1 MKMAEAEARMK
12 QELLSIYGEG
22 ESAAIAA
29 MAMDAISGHERSRRL
44 LLKDEAL
51 TAEQQKQF
59 GEYLEKLKAQEP
71 VQYVL
76 NRCWFSDMELYVDP
90 AVLIPRPET
99 EELVDWIIKD
109 VKAAGLDVFSKR
121 NFESD
126 KTKALKILDVG
137 TGSGCIALAL
147 KKAMPLAEVWA
158 CDVSEEALTVARRNG
173 AALDIRVDFQGVDF
187 LNTAAQKGLPTVD
200 IIVSNP
206 PYVPLRDKKSMN
218 VNVLNHEPHVALF
231 VPDED
236 TLVFYK
242 AIAEFGHHR
251 LHENGI
257 IYLEI
262 HEELAS
268 AVTELFK
275 NSGYKNIEVRKDM
288 QGKDR
293 MVRVSM

>member
-22 ESAAIAA
+22 ESAAIASMA
-29 MAMDAISGHERSRRL
+29 MAAISGRERSQRL
-44 LLKDEAL
+44 QQKDEAL

-76 NRCWFSDMELYVDP
+76 NRCWFSDMVLYVDP
-90 AVLIPRPET
+90 SVLIPRPET

-109 VKAAGLDVFSKR
+109 VKAAGMDVFSKR

-126 KTKALKILDVG
+126 KTKTLKILDVG

-187 LNTAAQKGLPTVD
+187 LNKAAQKGLPTVD

-206 PYVPLRDKKSMN
+206 PYVPLRDKESMHA
-218 VNVLNHEPHVALF
+218 NVLDHEPHLALF
-231 VPDED
+231 VPNED
-236 TLVFYK
+236 PLVFYK

-251 LHENGI
+251 LHENGC

-262 HEELAS
+262 HEGLAPE
-268 AVTELFK
+268 VTALFK
-275 NSGYKNIEVRKDM
+275 NAGYKNVEVKKDM
-288 QGKDR
+288 QGKER
-293 MVRVSM
+293 MVKVSG

>member
-44 LLKDEAL
+44 LLKGEAL

-200 IIVSNP
+200 IIASNP
-206 PYVPLRDKKSMN
+206 PYVPLRDKENMN
-218 VNVLNHEPHVALF
+218 ANVLNHEPHLALF

-236 TLVFYK
+236 PLVFYN
-242 AIAEFGHHR
+242 AIADFGHHR
-251 LHENGI
+251 LHENGR

-262 HEELAS
+262 HEDLGD
-268 AVTELFK
+268 AVTALFK
-275 NSGYKNIEVRKDM
+275 NSGYKSVELKKDL

-293 MVRVSM
+293 MVRVTM